1 MRFSMHSSTLALAG
15 LIGSSFILAACSD
28 NAEPGPAA
36 AVAARDASRGAP
48 VTLEDLP
55 TQRTGIWRT
64 TMSVNG
70 DPQKPVREC
79 VAANQPLLDEEAG
92 MSGCSP
98 SVQRLPTGFRLE
110 GQCRSDGVSSHIT
123 ADITGDFQRRVKV
136 NMQTSQSLP
145 GQEAVTLNIQTESV
159 YEGACAPGQGPGK
172 IEE

>member
-1 MRFSMHSSTLALAG
+1 MRSSTLAFAG
-15 LIGSSFILAACSD
+15 LFATSIILAACSD

-36 AVAARDASRGAP
+36 AAVAAREASPGAP
-48 VTLEDLP
+48 VAFDDLP
-55 TQRTGIWRT
+55 TQRAGIWRT

-70 DPQKPVREC
+70 APQTPVREC

-110 GQCRSDGVSSHIT
+110 GQCRSEGVSSHIK

-136 NMQTSQSLP
+136 NMQTSQALP

-159 YEGACAPGQGPGK
+159 YEGACAPGQEPGK
-172 IEE
+172 IAE